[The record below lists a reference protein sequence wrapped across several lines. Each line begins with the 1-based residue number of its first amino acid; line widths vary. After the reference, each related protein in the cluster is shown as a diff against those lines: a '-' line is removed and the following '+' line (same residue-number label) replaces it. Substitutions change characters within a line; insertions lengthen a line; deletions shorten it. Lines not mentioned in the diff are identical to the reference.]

1 MNELEKLLE
10 NAGITESFT
19 AGSFDTIER
28 EASDMLDSLSG
39 GQYEFQVLQ
48 SGKIEVF
55 AEVEDGMRMFAR
67 FDDFNHMLDQFG
79 KL

>member
-1 MNELEKLLE
+1 M
-10 NAGITESFT
+10 AGINEHM
-19 AGSFDTIER
+19 DTIER
-28 EASDMLDSLSG
+28 EASDMLDQLSG
-39 GQYEFQVLQ
+39 GQYQFQVLQ

-55 AEVEDGMRMFAR
+55 AQIEGDGMRMFAR

>member
-1 MNELEKLLE
+1 MNELQKLLE
-10 NAGITESFT
+10 NAGVAE
-19 AGSFDTIER
+19 SFDTIER
-28 EASDMLDSLSG
+28 AESDMLDKLSG

-55 AEVEDGMRMFAR
+55 AQMDDGMRMFAK